1 MRPGGRLWLALAAPG
16 LALALWLAG
25 LALLIRAATGGGGV
39 AVAPYAAGTIA
50 AITFGWWVAG
60 LIAGAYAVRALW
72 RRHVLAPARLLNA
85 ARIAATDRRA
95 GQAAA
100 EALTAALPDDAP
112 LMLRALAAE
121 FAAMTETRARLTAD
135 MARLVDEASRNVA
148 EQRDQ
153 LAALMAELDHAVVVC
168 NMDGRILLYNERA
181 RMLARRLAPVWTGK
195 LVGAAEAGAASGADR
210 GDGAPDGTAGSGAAG
225 AWARSGI
232 AAGSEVSVGGGAP
245 GGTAANASA
254 TEQDAAVT
262 WRDAAEPSGAT
273 VPSAGNAVEAAAREA
288 IPPSGTSQNTSAWA
302 SGADTASS
310 QRGAAELSRAT
321 DASATLAGNAAGTAA
336 ADGKT
341 VLSDAGK
348 ETAANAPQRVAAS
361 ARPSVTAL
369 SGTSAGRSLAG
380 EASVA
385 SSSHAA
391 SSAAPF
397 SAAVSSDASSSAQS
411 PPAAPSSGASSSPP
425 SAPSPDVSA
434 PPAATAPPR
443 PEPASSVPNTGGG
456 VGLGRSI
463 YGILDRAAVAHA
475 LETVASRLARGVGAQ
490 GAAAQFVTTAESGQL
505 LQVSLAPVRA
515 AEALSADGQPG
526 NAHPADPRPADLRA
540 PEPGATPPR
549 TPPARPTAPMTGFVL
564 LLHDITRDHAAQS
577 TRDTAL
583 REMTETAR
591 ASVASLQAALEML
604 ELPDLSIPDRDRFMA
619 VLRDEVAAM
628 GARLGDAVGPDT
640 APWPLQDMLGSDLM
654 AAALRRLGTATGAPV
669 ASFPV
674 AEDLW
679 LRIDSFGLLQALEFL
694 AARLSALQRDPD
706 LWLRL
711 AQAGGRAHLD
721 LGWRARPGDPPA
733 AAAALTQMQSD
744 PMPGGVSVRE
754 LMDRH
759 GGEIWLERDRD
770 AGTDQGAFFRL
781 LLPLAAVESEG
792 PAAITGARP
801 EFYDFDLFAAP
812 QASAADDQPL
822 AALTFTVFDCETTG
836 LDPSGGDEIIQ
847 IGAVRIV
854 NSRILRG
861 ETIDQLVDPR
871 RSIPEAGIPIHH
883 IHPQMLR
890 GQPTIR
896 QALPAFCRFAEG
908 SVLVGH
914 NVAFDMRFLKLKE
927 AATGC
932 VFDHPVLDTL
942 LLSSIVHPAE
952 DSHSL
957 EAIAARLGITIGAR
971 HTALGD
977 ALATAEVFARLIPLL
992 ARQGVVTLGQA
1003 RAAAGRS
1010 QFARLR
1016 Y

>member
-25 LALLIRAATGGGGV
+25 LALLVRAATGGGGV

-50 AITFGWWVAG
+50 AIAFGWWVAG

-95 GQAAA
+95 GQAATA
-100 EALTAALPDDAP
+100 DALTAALPPDAP
-112 LMLRALAAE
+112 PMLRALATE
-121 FAAMTETRARLTAD
+121 FAAMAEVRARLTAD

-181 RMLARRLAPVWTGK
+181 RLLARRLAPVWTGK
-195 LVGAAEAGAASGADR
+195 LVGAAGASGTGAASGQP
-210 GDGAPDGTAGSGAAG
+210 GAF
-225 AWARSGI
+225 
-232 AAGSEVSVGGGAP
+232 
-245 GGTAANASA
+245 
-254 TEQDAAVT
+254 
-262 WRDAAEPSGAT
+262 
-273 VPSAGNAVEAAAREA
+273 
-288 IPPSGTSQNTSAWA
+288 
-302 SGADTASS
+302 
-310 QRGAAELSRAT
+310 
-321 DASATLAGNAAGTAA
+321 
-336 ADGKT
+336 
-341 VLSDAGK
+341 
-348 ETAANAPQRVAAS
+348 
-361 ARPSVTAL
+361 
-369 SGTSAGRSLAG
+369 
-380 EASVA
+380 
-385 SSSHAA
+385 A
-391 SSAAPF
+391 SSAAADARAVLDAKAAETAAARGATASSGAHQGTAAGGPRTDAAAGRPGAAALSGA
-397 SAAVSSDASSSAQS
+397 SAGGLLAASAGSSSAAGS
-411 PPAAPSSGASSSPP
+411 SGAPSSAGSAASA
-425 SAPSPDVSA
+425 SASA
-434 PPAATAPPR
+434 PPPATAAPR
-443 PEPASSVPNTGGG
+443 PAPGSSVPNTGGG

-475 LETVASRLARGVGAQ
+475 LETVASRLARGVGAD
-490 GAAAQFVTTAESGQL
+490 GAAAQFVTTAEGGQL
-505 LQVSLAPVRA
+505 LQVSLAPVRS
-515 AEALSADGQPG
+515 AEAR
-526 NAHPADPRPADLRA
+526 PADPRPADSRA
-540 PEPGATPPR
+540 PDLGAADPAPSDPGNPAA
-549 TPPARPTAPMTGFVL
+549 PPAANMTGFVL
-564 LLHDITRDHAAQS
+564 MLHDITRDHAAHA
-577 TRDTAL
+577 TRDAAL

-604 ELPDLSIPDRDRFMA
+604 ELPDLSPPDRDRFMA

-628 GARLGDAVGPDT
+628 GARLGDAASPDT
-640 APWPLQDMLGSDLM
+640 APWPLQDMLGSDLL
-654 AAALRRLGTATGAPV
+654 AAALRRLGTAIGAPV

-694 AARLSALQRDPD
+694 AARLSALHPDPD

-733 AAAALTQMQSD
+733 PAAALTQMQSD
-744 PMPGGVSVRE
+744 PMPDGVSVRD
-754 LMDRH
+754 LMGRH
-759 GGEIWLERDRD
+759 GGEIWLERGRD
-770 AGTDQGAFFRL
+770 AGAGGEAGGAFFRL

-792 PAAITGARP
+792 PAAVTGARP

-883 IHPQMLR
+883 IHPHMVR

-896 QALPAFCRFAEG
+896 QALPAFYRFAEG

-957 EAIAARLGITIGAR
+957 EAIAARLGITIGGR

-977 ALATAEVFARLIPLL
+977 ALATAEVFERLIPLL
-992 ARQGVVTLGQA
+992 GRQGVVTLGQA

-1010 QFARLR
+1010 QFARLK